1 MFKVCQYVTYNDKVL
16 KCLMQVNVK
25 DAQTTLQ
32 KTITWTKKINRSR
45 QEWEKA
51 CIECGLS
58 LQKIKT
64 LIKTRFASNIIMF
77 ERPWNSSKLSSIV
90 MEGKRILF
98 YNKEFQR
105 PKCGLL
111 QKQNYFY
118 LKPYGNSLCHE
129 SIPRSLVIVRC
140 FDYYHY
146 TNYINLQFEMAK
158 MF

>member
-32 KTITWTKKINRSR
+32 KTITWTKKFSRSR
-45 QEWEKA
+45 QEWKKA

-77 ERPWNSSKLSSIV
+77 EKTLEFKQVIITCYGRQKNIVLQQRVPKAQVWAITEAKLF
-90 MEGKRILF
+90 L
-98 YNKEFQR
+98 
-105 PKCGLL
+105 P
-111 QKQNYFY
+111 
-118 LKPYGNSLCHE
+118 
-129 SIPRSLVIVRC
+129 
-140 FDYYHY
+140 
-146 TNYINLQFEMAK
+146 
-158 MF
+158 